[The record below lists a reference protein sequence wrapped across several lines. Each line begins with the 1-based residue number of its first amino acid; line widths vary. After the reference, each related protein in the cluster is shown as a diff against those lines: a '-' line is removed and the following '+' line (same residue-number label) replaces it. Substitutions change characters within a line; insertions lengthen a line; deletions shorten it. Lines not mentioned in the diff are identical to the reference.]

1 MVCYCELLTPQ
12 RILDE
17 TEADVFETI
26 IPNTEY
32 LYEDKRAALWAM
44 YRHRFIGSCDVN
56 SWKQV
61 MADRYLLIKRE
72 YDLKLRAFNEMVTSI
87 GTNGIDLSSSGAES
101 EVTTTFEDTP
111 DSPVYSTGEYLSNRT
126 KTKTAGKGYD
136 GLQTDTVRS
145 WMDGVAID
153 PLRSFADEFEDLF
166 VYC

>member
-17 TEADVFETI
+17 TEADVFEVI

-32 LYEDKRAALWAM
+32 QYADKRAALWAM
-44 YRHRFIGSCDVN
+44 YRHRFIGSCDVQ
-56 SWKQV
+56 SWEQV

-72 YDLKLRAFNEMVTSI
+72 YDLKLRAFSEMVTSI

-136 GLQTDTVRS
+136 GLQSETVRS
-145 WMDGVAID
+145 WIDGIAID
-153 PLRSFADEFEDLF
+153 PLRRFADEFEDLF

>member
-17 TEADVFETI
+17 TEADVFEVI

-32 LYEDKRAALWAM
+32 QYADKRAALWAM
-44 YRHRFIGSCDVN
+44 YRHRFIGSCDIQ
-56 SWKQV
+56 SWEQV

-72 YDLKLRAFNEMVTSI
+72 YDLKLKAFSDMITDIS
-87 GTNGIDLSSSGAES
+87 TNGIELSSSGAES
-101 EVTTTFEDTP
+101 EVVTTYEDTP
-111 DSPVYSTGEYLSNRT
+111 DSPVYSTDEYLSNRT

-153 PLRSFADEFEDLF
+153 PLRRFADEFRDLF

>member
-12 RILDE
+12 RILEEDE
-17 TEADVFETI
+17 VDVFEII

-32 LYEDKRAALWAM
+32 QYADKRAALWAA
-44 YRHRFIGSCDVN
+44 YRHRFIGSCDVQ
-56 SWKQV
+56 SWEQV

-72 YDLKLRAFNEMVTSI
+72 YDLKLKAFSEMVASI

-101 EVTTTFEDTP
+101 EVTTTYEDTP

-145 WMDGVAID
+145 WMDGIGMD
-153 PLRSFADEFEDLF
+153 PLRMFTTEFRDLF